1 MSGKAPIVE
10 WPLEINSFEVD
21 QNSNIKTVSL
31 QNLLQEVAYKGSDFC
46 GCGPDVMQS
55 RGLFWALNRIHFSIL
70 RCPRWGDSV
79 VLQTWS
85 RGQVGPLWHRNFR
98 MVAQDGVPVV
108 LGTSAWTVVDYRE
121 RALFRGELGFDQSF
135 HHEEDTLPF
144 CTKILIP
151 RDLEQNPAGSH
162 TVVWSDIDTN
172 GHANN
177 CAYTQWVLD
186 TMPVDYVRN
195 HVVKDV
201 QVNYN
206 HEIHLGE
213 KVDFFMSRAENLW
226 FVTGRTGE
234 KVCFS
239 VRLEFD

>member
-98 MVAQDGVPVV
+98 MVARDGVPVV

-121 RALFRGELGFDQSF
+121 RALFRGELGSLLHQDFDS
-135 HHEEDTLPF
+135 
-144 CTKILIP
+144 
-151 RDLEQNPAGSH
+151 
-162 TVVWSDIDTN
+162 
-172 GHANN
+172 
-177 CAYTQWVLD
+177 
-186 TMPVDYVRN
+186 
-195 HVVKDV
+195 
-201 QVNYN
+201 
-206 HEIHLGE
+206 
-213 KVDFFMSRAENLW
+213 
-226 FVTGRTGE
+226 
-234 KVCFS
+234 
-239 VRLEFD
+239 

>member
-1 MSGKAPIVE
+1 
-10 WPLEINSFEVD
+10 
-21 QNSNIKTVSL
+21 
-31 QNLLQEVAYKGSDFC
+31 
-46 GCGPDVMQS
+46 
-55 RGLFWALNRIHFSIL
+55 
-70 RCPRWGDSV
+70 
-79 VLQTWS
+79 
-85 RGQVGPLWHRNFR
+85 

-186 TMPVDYVRN
+186 AMPVDYVRN

>member
-85 RGQVGPLWHRNFR
+85 RGRSARHLRL
-98 MVAQDGVPVV
+98 DGGG
-108 LGTSAWTVVDYRE
+108 LQGAC
-121 RALFRGELGFDQSF
+121 AL
-135 HHEEDTLPF
+135 
-144 CTKILIP
+144 
-151 RDLEQNPAGSH
+151 
-162 TVVWSDIDTN
+162 
-172 GHANN
+172 
-177 CAYTQWVLD
+177 
-186 TMPVDYVRN
+186 
-195 HVVKDV
+195 
-201 QVNYN
+201 
-206 HEIHLGE
+206 
-213 KVDFFMSRAENLW
+213 SR
-226 FVTGRTGE
+226 
-234 KVCFS
+234 
-239 VRLEFD
+239 